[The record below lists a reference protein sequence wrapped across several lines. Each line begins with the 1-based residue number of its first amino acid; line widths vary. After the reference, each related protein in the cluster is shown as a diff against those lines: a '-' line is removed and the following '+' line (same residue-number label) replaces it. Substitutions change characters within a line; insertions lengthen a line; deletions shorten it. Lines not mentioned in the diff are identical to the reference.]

1 MSYMMTAGPDSIML
15 VFEGA
20 AQSHAVYPGN
30 AHLPRKL
37 VEDNGA
43 AAASKPNTGYLQRLH
58 ITTLIRPFEQHSRQQ
73 QHQQAAGQ
81 QQQQQQQEQQH
92 TEALSGRPLPWRAL
106 HHLLNMISQSSSN
119 TRGGALLR
127 QAPAYLVSAFLD
139 TRPMMTG
146 HASEIAVIMAVDK
159 RVSPVGWRCLV
170 QLQGSTG
177 SSSSNISSL
186 AQWAAAAGSG
196 ITLNMAVRYSVGNNE
211 HFFNF
216 QATTAFCQ
224 LPQDLQEALLAEQS
238 TSSSG
243 QSLQLKMTVVGPAGS
258 STDTAPP
265 SPPSHAWVPVE
276 LVPRLT
282 AEEQAAYP
290 AGKGSV
296 AVCAP
301 PIHTDAYAATLIAW
315 QAFQQ
320 QMGVQQVFMY
330 SFNPGPLIKP
340 LMDFY
345 ESTGAAEVHEWIIP
359 ASILQ
364 DQQQECLLPF
374 FHPSAAR
381 ERYGSP
387 RCTYHQVCR
396 QGD

>member
-1 MSYMMTAGPDSIML
+1 
-15 VFEGA
+15 
-20 AQSHAVYPGN
+20 
-30 AHLPRKL
+30 
-37 VEDNGA
+37 
-43 AAASKPNTGYLQRLH
+43 
-58 ITTLIRPFEQHSRQQ
+58 
-73 QHQQAAGQ
+73 
-81 QQQQQQQEQQH
+81 
-92 TEALSGRPLPWRAL
+92 
-106 HHLLNMISQSSSN
+106 
-119 TRGGALLR
+119 
-127 QAPAYLVSAFLD
+127 
-139 TRPMMTG
+139 MMTG
-146 HASEIAVIMAVDK
+146 HAAEIAVIMAVDK
-159 RVSPVGWRCLV
+159 RVNPVGWRCLV
-170 QLQGSTG
+170 QIHGITDDI
-177 SSSSNISSL
+177 SSSSSSL
-186 AQWAAAAGSG
+186 DQWPAAASSG
-196 ITLNMAVRYSVGNNE
+196 ITLSMAVRHSVRNNE

-224 LPQDLQEALLAEQS
+224 LPQDLQEELLADHS
-238 TSSSG
+238 SSSSSG
-243 QSLQLKMTVVGPAGS
+243 QPMQLKVTVVGPAGS

-265 SPPSHAWVPVE
+265 SQESHAWVPVE
-276 LVPRLT
+276 VVPHLT

-290 AGKGSV
+290 AGKGSI

-320 QMGVQQVFMY
+320 QLGVQQVFMY

-364 DQQQECLLPF
+364 DKQQECLLPF

-387 RCTYHQVCR
+387 SCTYHQVR
-396 QGD
+396 QQCG